1 MKTNH
6 EQSCPISADDGPPL
20 RTAGSGEKVRIAVFS
35 LTGCEGC
42 SLAILEL
49 EDELIQILNAV
60 SIVNFRE
67 AVTERSWHIDLGFV
81 DGAVSTPH
89 DEETIHR
96 YRDCCTTL
104 VAVGACA
111 CLGGVNT
118 QKNERLSTEYRRYV
132 YGDSASLVATT
143 DARPISAV
151 VKVDYELPG
160 CPMVKEEF
168 LRFVKCM
175 IVGRPFRLPD
185 YPVCV
190 ECKRRGILCLYE
202 KGEICL
208 GPLTRAGCDAICPYY
223 GAKCDACRG
232 VLGEESLVALGRN
245 VKQQYF
251 VPIDD
256 VLVSLRKYGAY
267 QKRELP

>member
-1 MKTNH
+1 MKPP
-6 EQSCPISADDGPPL
+6 EDPYCPVAGDGG
-20 RTAGSGEKVRIAVFS
+20 RAAEAWNGGQKARVAIFS

-49 EDELIQILNAV
+49 EDTLLQILDAV

-67 AVTERSWHIDLGFV
+67 GMSERDWRIDIGFV
-81 DGAVSTPH
+81 DGAVSSPH
-89 DEETIHR
+89 DEEQIR
-96 YRDCCTTL
+96 AYRACCRTL
-104 VAVGACA
+104 VAIGACA

-118 QKNERLSTEYRRYV
+118 LKHEHLSSEYRRYV
-132 YGDSASLVATT
+132 YGDRATLFATT

-168 LRFVKCM
+168 LRFLTCL
-175 IVGRPFRLPD
+175 ITGRPFRLPE

-190 ECKRRGILCLYE
+190 ECKRRGVLCLYE
-202 KGEICL
+202 RGEICL

-223 GAKCDACRG
+223 GAKCEACRG
-232 VLGEESLVALGRN
+232 VLGDESIRAFGRN
-245 VKQQYF
+245 IREQYF

-256 VLVSLRKYGAY
+256 VLASLRKYGAY
-267 QKRELP
+267 QEGDLP